1 MAAAAILDFQNFEFF
16 NNYHMYV
23 VFLHFPVQFGD
34 NRPINAKMASIYSM
48 FLFALKMPNHA
59 PFWALFGVKH
69 PQISKIKNS
78 DPQKA
83 PPCAIP
89 RRLSVF
95 AWKSVNR
102 YGRGAIPR
110 KKKKKRKKERKKSQY
125 LYITPPRGAATAYA
139 IGIILCSFDW
149 PYDVITHTYFENNR
163 LKNVGWAEGW
173 NLVF

>member
-1 MAAAAILDFQNFEFF
+1 
-16 NNYHMYV
+16 
-23 VFLHFPVQFGD
+23 
-34 NRPINAKMASIYSM
+34 
-48 FLFALKMPNHA
+48 MPNHA

-83 PPCAIP
+83 PHCAIP

-95 AWKSVNR
+95 ARKSVNR

-110 KKKKKRKKERKKSQY
+110 KKKSQD

-139 IGIILCSFDW
+139 IGIILRSFDW
-149 PYDVITHTYFENNR
+149 PYDIITHTYFENNG
-163 LKNVGWAEGW
+163 LKNVGWADGW
-173 NLVF
+173 ILVF